1 MLIEGIMA
9 AAVVGLTTLTPFAP
23 RNNMRFYL
31 QQNVLC
37 LAYEH
42 PLLLERSRGWTPK
55 NHFLAVENPQ
65 RPHPENGGAVT
76 TVEPED
82 IYRFEGEGSPE
93 APVPATEL
101 IVIPLDNAI
110 GRRSDAP

>member
-1 MLIEGIMA
+1 
-9 AAVVGLTTLTPFAP
+9 
-23 RNNMRFYL
+23 MRFYL
-31 QQNVLC
+31 QQNVMC
-37 LAYEH
+37 LVHEH
-42 PLLLERSRGWTPK
+42 PLLLDRSRGWMPK
-55 NHFLAVENPQ
+55 NHFRAVENPQ

-82 IYRFEGEGSPE
+82 IYRFEGEGGLA

-101 IVIPLDNAI
+101 IAIPFDSAI

>member
-1 MLIEGIMA
+1 
-9 AAVVGLTTLTPFAP
+9 
-23 RNNMRFYL
+23 MRFYL
-31 QQNVLC
+31 QQNVMC

-65 RPHPENGGAVT
+65 CPHPENGGAVT

-82 IYRFEGEGSPE
+82 KYRFEGEGGPE
-93 APVPATEL
+93 TPVPAAEL
-101 IVIPLDNAI
+101 IAIPLENAVK
-110 GRRSDAP
+110 RRSAAP

>member
-1 MLIEGIMA
+1 
-9 AAVVGLTTLTPFAP
+9 
-23 RNNMRFYL
+23 MRFDL

-42 PLLLERSRGWTPK
+42 PLLWERSRGWTQK

-65 RPHPENGGAVT
+65 RPPSENGGAVT

-82 IYRFEGEGSPE
+82 T
-93 APVPATEL
+93 APCTH
-101 IVIPLDNAI
+101 
-110 GRRSDAP
+110 

>member
-1 MLIEGIMA
+1 
-9 AAVVGLTTLTPFAP
+9 
-23 RNNMRFYL
+23 MRFDL

-42 PLLLERSRGWTPK
+42 PLLWERSRGWTQK

-65 RPHPENGGAVT
+65 RPPSENGGAAT

-82 IYRFEGEGSPE
+82 TTPCIH
-93 APVPATEL
+93 
-101 IVIPLDNAI
+101 
-110 GRRSDAP
+110 

>member
-82 IYRFEGEGSPE
+82 ICQPE
-93 APVPATEL
+93 NESNPAPCTP
-101 IVIPLDNAI
+101 
-110 GRRSDAP
+110 